1 MPTLC
6 SAGFLGPP
14 PVAGPDIGSEH
25 RPVQPQPPLNSR
37 SERGFR
43 ATVCVVPTTL
53 PPSIFNDVVGPVMR
67 GPSSSHSAASVRIG
81 RLARDLCGGDPDRVL
96 VEFDTLGS
104 LATTHASQ
112 GSDMGLFGGL
122 LGWEAD
128 DARLPESAAALQA
141 AGIQLEIRIVELRD
155 PHPNTYR
162 LTLWRAGVEHRMVAI
177 STGGGMI
184 EVIEIDGVRTSLH
197 GDYAVT
203 VLDVTDDGSAAR
215 AELAARSGVD
225 DVQVAGSGPHL
236 VFVFAQAHLTDSE
249 LDGIPAIVRARR
261 LAPVLPVRSRRGL
274 AVPFLHAGEMVA
286 RADPR
291 ARKLSDFALEYE
303 CARGGID
310 ADTVFAHMRRILEI
324 VRAGVQ
330 EGLAGTSYHDRI
342 LPRQSDRFA
351 AMLEAGALLDG
362 GILNRAILYVTALM
376 EVKSSMGVIVAAPT
390 AGSCATFPATT
401 LAAAESVG
409 ASEELTLR
417 AMLTAGL
424 IGVFVAT
431 RSSFAAEVGGCQAET
446 GAGAAMAA
454 AALVELGGG
463 NAAQGLS
470 AASHALQNVLGLV
483 CDPVANRVEAPCL
496 GRNIAGAAN
505 ALACAN
511 IALAGYDHLIP
522 LDEVLDAHRQISENM
537 ARELRCTALGGLS
550 ITPTSK
556 AIEARLCGTKDSCGS
571 CG

>member
-1 MPTLC
+1 MP
-6 SAGFLGPP
+6 A
-14 PVAGPDIGSEH
+14 
-25 RPVQPQPPLNSR
+25 
-37 SERGFR
+37 
-43 ATVCVVPTTL
+43 TL

-81 RLARDLCGGDPDRVL
+81 RLARDLCGGDPDTVL
-96 VEFDTLGS
+96 CEFDTLGS
-104 LATTHASQ
+104 LATTHESQ

-122 LGWEAD
+122 LGWDAD
-128 DARLPESAAALQA
+128 DARLPDSAAAVRA
-141 AGIQLEIRIVELRD
+141 AGIAIEIRIAELRD

-162 LTLWRAGVEHRMVAI
+162 LTLARNGRTHRLVAL

-184 EVIEIDGVRTSLH
+184 EVVSIDGAPVSLH

-203 VLDVTDDGSAAR
+203 VLDVADNGQAIAAALRQRSDVDEVDVTGGHPTLVVVR
-215 AELAARSGVD
+215 AQQFVDAAVLAAM
-225 DVQVAGSGPHL
+225 
-236 VFVFAQAHLTDSE
+236 
-249 LDGIPAIVRARR
+249 PAVKAVRR
-261 LAPVLPVRSRRGL
+261 LAPVLPVRSRKGL
-274 AVPFLHAGEMVA
+274 RVPFLHAGEMVA
-286 RADPR
+286 RTDPTTR
-291 ARKLSDFALEYE
+291 RLSDFALEYE
-303 CARGGID
+303 GARGGIG
-310 ADTVFAHMRRILEI
+310 ADEVLAQMRKILAI
-324 VRAGVQ
+324 VRGGVAQ
-330 EGLAGTSYHDRI
+330 GLAGTEYPDRI
-342 LPRQSDRFA
+342 LPRQSHRFA
-351 AMLEAGALLDG
+351 AMLQRGQLLEG

-390 AGSCATFPATT
+390 AGSCATFPGTCV
-401 LAAAESVG
+401 AAAEVLGSD
-409 ASEELTLR
+409 EETTLR
-417 AMLTAGL
+417 AMLAAGL

-454 AALVELGGG
+454 AALVELAGG

-483 CDPVANRVEAPCL
+483 CDPIANRVEAPCL

-505 ALACAN
+505 AVACAN

-556 AIEARLCGTKDSCGS
+556 AIEARLCGTKAGCGS

>member
-1 MPTLC
+1 MP
-6 SAGFLGPP
+6 S
-14 PVAGPDIGSEH
+14 
-25 RPVQPQPPLNSR
+25 
-37 SERGFR
+37 
-43 ATVCVVPTTL
+43 TL

-81 RLARDLCGGDPDRVL
+81 RLARDLCGGTPERVL

-128 DARLPESAAALQA
+128 DARLPESAAALA
-141 AGIQLEIRIVELRD
+141 EAGVQLEIKIAELRD

-162 LTLWRAGVEHRMVAI
+162 LTLWKGGVKSRLVAL

-184 EVIEIDGVRTSLH
+184 EVVEIDGASVTLY

-203 VLDVTDDGSAAR
+203 LLDVSDDGRSTVATLGARGDVDEAR
-215 AELAARSGVD
+215 AIGGTPGRVVVCGQAFVADAVLAS
-225 DVQVAGSGPHL
+225 L
-236 VFVFAQAHLTDSE
+236 
-249 LDGIPAIVRARR
+249 PAVKRVRR
-261 LAPVLPVRSRRGL
+261 LAPVLPVRSRKGL

-286 RADPR
+286 SADPT
-291 ARKLSDFALEYE
+291 ARKLSDFALQYE

-310 ADTVFAHMRRILEI
+310 ADAVLGHMRRILGI
-324 VRAGVQ
+324 VREGVRQ
-330 EGLAGTSYHDRI
+330 GLAGTEYHDRV
-342 LPRQSDRFA
+342 LPRQSHRFA
-351 AMLEAGALLDG
+351 EMLERGTLLDG
-362 GILNRAILYVTALM
+362 GILNRAILSVTALM

-390 AGSCATFPATT
+390 AGSCATFPATC
-401 LAAAESVG
+401 LAAAE
-409 ASEELTLR
+409 AIDAPEDTTLR
-417 AMLTAGL
+417 AMMAAGL

-454 AALVELGGG
+454 AALVELAGG

-556 AIEARLCGTKDSCGS
+556 AIEARMCGTTTGCGT

>member
-1 MPTLC
+1 M
-6 SAGFLGPP
+6 A
-14 PVAGPDIGSEH
+14 A
-25 RPVQPQPPLNSR
+25 
-37 SERGFR
+37 
-43 ATVCVVPTTL
+43 L

-96 VEFDTLGS
+96 VEFDTQGS
-104 LATTHASQ
+104 LATTHESQ

-128 DARLPESAAALQA
+128 DARLAESAAALRA
-141 AGIQLEIRIVELRD
+141 AGVELEIRILELND
-155 PHPNTYR
+155 AHPNTYR
-162 LTLWRAGVEHRMVAI
+162 LTLQKDGVEHHLIAL

-184 EVIEIDGVRTSLH
+184 EVIEIDGTPVTLR

-203 VLDVTDDGSAAR
+203 VLDVSDGGESTVTAMKEKADVDEVSVSGTDPVLVIVQAQAYVSDATL
-215 AELAARSGVD
+215 AELPA
-225 DVQVAGSGPHL
+225 VQ
-236 VFVFAQAHLTDSE
+236 
-249 LDGIPAIVRARR
+249 RARR
-261 LAPVLPVRSRRGL
+261 LAPVLPVRSRKGL
-274 AVPFLHAGEMVA
+274 TVPFLHAGEMVVH
-286 RADPR
+286 ADPEQ
-291 ARKLSDFALEYE
+291 RKLSDFALDYE
-303 CARGGID
+303 GARGGIGPD
-310 ADTVFAHMRRILEI
+310 AVFAQMRKILEI
-324 VRAGVQ
+324 VREGVRQ
-330 EGLAGTSYHDRI
+330 GLAGTEYADRI
-342 LPRQSDRFA
+342 LPRQSHRFA
-351 AMLEAGALLDG
+351 AELERGALLDG

-390 AGSCATFPATT
+390 AGSCATFPATC
-401 LAAAESVG
+401 LAAAEILDST
-409 ASEELTLR
+409 EEETLR
-417 AMLTAGL
+417 AMLAAGL
-424 IGVFVAT
+424 IGVFTAT

-454 AALVELGGG
+454 AALVELAGG

-470 AASHALQNVLGLV
+470 SASQALQNVLGLV

-496 GRNIAGAAN
+496 GRNVAGAAN

-511 IALAGYDHLIP
+511 MALAGYDHLIP

-556 AIEARLCGTKDSCGS
+556 AIEARLCGTTDGCGS
-571 CG
+571 CT